1 MDGDE
6 VGGRVV
12 EEAEMLTEGS
22 SQIPRRPSKTYKYF
36 SNVME
41 VTSARSALP

>member
-6 VGGRVV
+6 VGGRAV

-22 SQIPRRPSKTYKYF
+22 SQIPRRPSNTHKYF

-41 VTSARSALP
+41 VTSALP